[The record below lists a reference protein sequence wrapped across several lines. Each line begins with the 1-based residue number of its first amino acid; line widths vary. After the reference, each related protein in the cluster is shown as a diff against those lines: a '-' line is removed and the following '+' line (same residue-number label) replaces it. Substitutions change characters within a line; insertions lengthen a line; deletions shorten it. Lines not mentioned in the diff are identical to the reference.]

1 MIVKCNLKVVNYLD
15 VTFNIKDGFYR
26 PYRKPNDET
35 HYIHIQS
42 DHPPSITK
50 QLPRSI
56 ANLLKSLSKLSLS
69 KELFYE
75 TTP

>member
-56 ANLLKSLSKLSLS
+56 ANLSKSLSKLSLS